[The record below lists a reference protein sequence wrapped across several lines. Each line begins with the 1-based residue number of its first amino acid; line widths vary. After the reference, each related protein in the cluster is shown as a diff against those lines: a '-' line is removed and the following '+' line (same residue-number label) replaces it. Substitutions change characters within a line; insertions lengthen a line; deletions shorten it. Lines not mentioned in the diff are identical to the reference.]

1 MVKQN
6 NCYKFLNHLYN
17 YISKNIS
24 VNTWF
29 SPASFFLMK
38 ISSILC
44 TVALSSG
51 IDFNLTNQRITLK
64 SKRNFP
70 IRLSCELLR
79 RKNLY
84 ICLTYK
90 RTSAV
95 KWNLTLSVAKIFSSW
110 LREGTKNG
118 FWIMVLPRWYQKVP
132 GFKKVC
138 YYFNQQYMSFII

>member
-1 MVKQN
+1 
-6 NCYKFLNHLYN
+6 
-17 YISKNIS
+17 
-24 VNTWF
+24 
-29 SPASFFLMK
+29 MK
-38 ISSILC
+38 ISSIVC

-79 RKNLY
+79 KKNLY
-84 ICLTYK
+84 ICLTYN

-95 KWNLTLSVAKIFSSW
+95 KLNLTLSVAKIFSSW

-118 FWIMVLPRWYQKVP
+118 FWIMILPRWYQKVP
-132 GFKKVC
+132 RLKKSMLLLQSTICHLLFK
-138 YYFNQQYMSFII
+138 FDNHLLWNSPLGNIYMMIQAFD